1 MNHISFVNKDSY
13 TTALLIKD
21 TSFNSK
27 EIQANYPLDWQD
39 TICFSLTYE
48 NGKAPVKLIKE
59 ALGSVLKAC
68 KHLGVTT
75 LFVAD
80 TNYFKTLV
88 KVTKAEPLYGS
99 ICDCALGNFKVIL
112 APNWQ
117 ALFYNPAVQSKI
129 DLAVNTL
136 KNHLAGTHT
145 AMGTGIIHFE
155 EYPENTGVLR
165 WLQKLYLEY
174 PLLTCDIETTGL
186 TLNDEL
192 LSISFA
198 WNQHEGIAFA
208 ITEENKGWLRDFFCT
223 YKGRLI
229 FHRAT
234 FDVTQLIHKLFMKDW
249 LDYEG
254 MLHGL
259 DQFNIEDTQVLAY
272 LATNSTAG
280 NDLKLKNLAL
290 EFAGNYAILDDETK
304 VTDIPIPELLT
315 YNLTD
320 ALATWYLYNKYL
332 PVVIQD
338 DQLEIYELIM
348 LPSIKSIVHMQ
359 LVGFPMDKAQIDKT
373 HKELSAI
380 RKKWEKQLEQSKI
393 VKDYA
398 WKLQVNAFIKKNA
411 ELKVKHIPIDQ
422 FKTELNPNSGKQI
435 AGLLYDHLGLKIINT
450 TDSGLPATDK
460 ETLEALYTQLLKK
473 YNLTEDDL

>member
-1 MNHISFVNKDSY
+1 MNHISFVDKSTY

-39 TICFSLTYE
+39 TICFSLAYE
-48 NGKAPVKLIKE
+48 NGKAPAKLIKE
-59 ALGSVLKAC
+59 ALKSVLKAC

-75 LFVAD
+75 LLVAD

-88 KVTKAEPLYGS
+88 KATKAEPLYGS
-99 ICDCALGNFKVIL
+99 VCDCALGDFKVIL
-112 APNWQ
+112 VPNWQ
-117 ALFYNPAVQSKI
+117 QLFYNPAVQSKI

-145 AMGTGIIHFE
+145 IMGTGIIHFA
-155 EYPENTGVLR
+155 EYPEGNNVIT
-165 WLQKLYLEY
+165 WLHS
-174 PLLTCDIETTGL
+174 LLGYSLLSCDIETTGL
-186 TLNDEL
+186 TLKDSL

-208 ITEENKGWLRDFFCT
+208 ITDENKGWVRDFFCT
-223 YKGRLI
+223 YTGRLI

-234 FDVTQLIHKLFMKDW
+234 FDVTQLVHKLFMKDW
-249 LDYEG
+249 QDYEG

-259 DQFNIEDTQVLAY
+259 DQFNIEDSQVLAY

-290 EFAGNYAILDDETK
+290 EFAGNYAILDEENSPI
-304 VTDIPIPELLT
+304 DIPIPELLT

-320 ALATWYLYNKYL
+320 SLATWYLYNKYM

-338 DQLEIYELIM
+338 NQLEIYELIM
-348 LPSIKSIVHMQ
+348 LPSIKSIIHMQ
-359 LVGFPMDKAQIDKT
+359 LVGFPMDMQQINKT
-373 HKELSAI
+373 HKELTDI
-380 RKKWEKQLEQSKI
+380 QTKWLKELSQSKL
-393 VKDYA
+393 VKKYE
-398 WKLQVNAFIKKNA
+398 WTMQVQAFQKKNA
-411 ELKVKHIPIDQ
+411 ELKVKHVPIDQ
-422 FKTELNPNSGKQI
+422 FKVELNSNSGKQI
-435 AGLLYDHLGLKIINT
+435 AGLLYDQLGLEVINT
-450 TDSGLPATDK
+450 TDSGLPATDR
-460 ETLEALYTQLLKK
+460 ETLEALYTQLVKK
-473 YNLTEDDL
+473 YNLTKDDL

>member
-1 MNHISFVNKDSY
+1 MNHISFVDKNSY

-21 TSFNSK
+21 TSCNAK

-39 TICFSLTYE
+39 TICLSLAYE
-48 NGKAPVKLIKE
+48 NGKAPAKLIKE
-59 ALGSVLKAC
+59 ALRSVLKAC

-99 ICDCALGNFKVIL
+99 VCECALGEFKVIL

-129 DLAVNTL
+129 DLAVKTL
-136 KNHLAGTHT
+136 QNHLAGTHT
-145 AMGTGIIHFE
+145 VMGTGIIHFA
-155 EYPENTGVLR
+155 EYPEGNDVIT
-165 WLQKLYLEY
+165 WLHSLLTY

-186 TLNDEL
+186 SLESEL
-192 LSISFA
+192 LSLSFA

-208 ITEENKGWLRDFFCT
+208 VTEENKPQLKAFFSR
-223 YKGRLI
+223 YRGRLI

-234 FDVTQLIHKLFMKDW
+234 FDVTHLVHKLFMKDW

-259 DQFNIEDTQVLAY
+259 DQFNVEDTQVLAY

-290 EFAGNYAILDDETK
+290 EFAGNYAILDEENSP
-304 VTDIPIPELLT
+304 TDIPMPELLK

-320 ALATWYLYNKYL
+320 ALATWYLYNKFML
-332 PVVIQD
+332 VVIQD

-348 LPSIKSIVHMQ
+348 LPSIRSIVHMQ
-359 LVGFPMDKAQIDKT
+359 LVGFPMDKAQINKT
-373 HKELSAI
+373 DKELTHI
-380 RKKWEKQLEQSKI
+380 QNKWFKTLSQSKL
-393 VKDYA
+393 VKDYE
-398 WKLQVNAFIKKNA
+398 WKLQVAAFTEKNA
-411 ELKVKHIPIDQ
+411 KLKVKHIPISE
-422 FKTELNPNSGKQI
+422 FKTELNSNSGKQI
-435 AGLLYDHLGLKIINT
+435 AGLLYDHLGLEVINT
-450 TDSGLPATDK
+450 TDSGLPSTDR
-460 ETLEALYTQLLKK
+460 ETLEALYTQLFKK
-473 YNLTEDDL
+473 YNLTEEDL